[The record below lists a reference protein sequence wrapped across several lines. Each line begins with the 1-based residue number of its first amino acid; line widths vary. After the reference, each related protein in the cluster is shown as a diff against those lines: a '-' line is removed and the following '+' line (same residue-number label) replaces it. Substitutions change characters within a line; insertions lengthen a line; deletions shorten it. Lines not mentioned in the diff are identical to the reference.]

1 MALNDLNGL
10 KLRYFEQ
17 WHNRCLKYTHSH
29 ICFSVIVKTF
39 QIKIDVLI
47 YMYMINEFTLIVIS

>member
-29 ICFSVIVKTF
+29 ICLSVSVKTF

-47 YMYMINEFTLIVIS
+47 YMYMINELL